1 MGVGRLTDF
10 YNVRHAN
17 DLQVEPLDVVPVATR
32 WPTDPFEAAAKAPPP
47 RIRAGASVLELGA
60 GDGRLAES
68 LRIGGVDFE
77 SYSILEL
84 SEIRLVYIETPNIAK
99 WTRHMRLTI
108 GGSPSMFGEV
118 ELVAYA

>member
-17 DLQVEPLDVVPVATR
+17 DLQVESLDVVPVATR
-32 WPTDPFEAAAKAPPP
+32 WPEHLVDPPGAMRQIRTLLAP
-47 RIRAGASVLELGA
+47 
-60 GDGRLAES
+60 
-68 LRIGGVDFE
+68 GGF
-77 SYSILEL
+77 
-84 SEIRLVYIETPNIAK
+84 VYIETPNIAK